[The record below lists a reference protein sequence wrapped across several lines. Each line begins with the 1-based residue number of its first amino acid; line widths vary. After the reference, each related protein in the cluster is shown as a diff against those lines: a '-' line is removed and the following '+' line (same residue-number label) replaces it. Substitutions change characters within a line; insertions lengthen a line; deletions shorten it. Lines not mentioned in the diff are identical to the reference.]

1 MTRKVERVGVVIKP
15 HAPGVEQVVIE
26 LKRWLEEKGIDCWL
40 EEAAAAKI
48 KAGQQGLPREILP
61 TCVDLVIV
69 LGGDGTLLSI
79 AHLAAQA
86 DVPVVGVNMGR
97 LGFLT
102 EVPLEEMWLTL
113 EAYFQGREDI
123 ISSRWLLETHC
134 QGKVYYCLNDAVIN
148 KGAVARMIQIAL
160 WINGKEIASLKAD
173 GLIISTPTGSTAYS
187 LSAGGPILQP
197 HIPAIILAPICP
209 HTLTFRPMV
218 ISSDSE
224 VKAQLLTGGEE
235 VYLSLDGQRGVLL
248 MKGDIVI
255 TKRASFELKLISSP
269 QRNFFD
275 LLQDKLGWGS
285 LPQPEKSD

>member
-1 MTRKVERVGVVIKP
+1 MAREIERAGVVIKP
-15 HAPGVEQVVIE
+15 HAPRVEQVLSE
-26 LKRWLEEKGIDCWL
+26 LKTWLEKRDIECVL

-48 KAGQQGLPREILP
+48 KAGSGLPREILP

-79 AHLAAQA
+79 AHVAAQA
-86 DVPVVGVNMGR
+86 GVPVVGVNMGR

-102 EVPLEEMWLTL
+102 EVPVEEMWLTL
-113 EAYFQGREDI
+113 EAYLSGRDDI
-123 ISSRWLLETHC
+123 ISPRWLLETHC
-134 QGKVYYCLNDAVIN
+134 QGRTYYCLNDAVIN

-160 WINGKEIASLKAD
+160 WIDGKEIASLKAD

-248 MKGDIVI
+248 MKGDIII
-255 TKRASFELKLISSP
+255 TRRAPFELKLISSP
-269 QRNFFD
+269 RRNFFD

-285 LPQPEKSD
+285 LPGSEKQ